1 MLRNNPRY
9 FCRYLVLT
17 NIFILL
23 YFVISSETVLDNSVV
38 SNENFVTADQSE
50 KLALNRTDSD
60 QDKPF
65 KFINFELNTWSESQ
79 RFELKDSSS
88 SDQFFITFGKHEC
101 YKLGSNEKM
110 SSPVKGCVCR
120 RGYHG
125 PHCGIPTSSWQSYYK
140 DKSHEAA
147 KLRPRKQ
154 PRRLIHGLQVN
165 HETDLFEARL
175 EMLDKV
181 VDVYLVLESNYSSYG
196 TPKPLTF
203 LDKFRSGWLSSFQ
216 QKLLYVFLPYFPKEG
231 ETNGWYADSF
241 LRMYLGKKGM
251 AMVEGAKDDDI
262 FLLLD
267 ADELPSLESLM
278 FLKLFDG
285 WTEPVKFGFR
295 WTVFGFFWLEAEE
308 PGIVESIPFL
318 AKILNK
324 KASEKLLTLY
334 VACTVGMLRDV
345 YGNNAWSLRKNLWSH
360 KTFKDRLL
368 KYNQTHAKPQEWTLG
383 DLGHYGGWHCSWC
396 YNPQGIRQKLV
407 SAQRHDKPRWGD
419 YPEKLDL
426 DYIAR
431 LVEEGEWFDGKRPF
445 IRVDRRK
452 TPDDVYAPPYFLE
465 NEDRFEYLM
474 VPPQDRL

>member
-1 MLRNNPRY
+1 MISAKIVRMLKNNPRY
-9 FCRYLVLT
+9 FCKYLVLT
-17 NIFILL
+17 NVFILL
-23 YFVISSETVLDNSVV
+23 YFVINSDTVNETSVV
-38 SNENFVTADQSE
+38 SNQNIVTSDQTE
-50 KLALNRTDSD
+50 KLALNKKNGDR
-60 QDKPF
+60 DKSF
-65 KFINFELNTWSESQ
+65 KFSNFELNTWNESQ
-79 RFELKDSSS
+79 KFELQDSSH
-88 SDQFFITFGKHEC
+88 QYFITLGKHEC
-101 YKLGSNEKM
+101 YKLGSDDKL
-110 SSPVKGCVCR
+110 SGPVQGCVCR

-125 PHCGIPTSSWQSYYK
+125 PHCGIPTSAWQSYYK
-140 DKSHEAA
+140 DKSRGALA
-147 KLRPRKQ
+147 NLKPRKQ

-175 EMLDKV
+175 EMLDSV

-196 TPKPLTF
+196 TAKPLTF

-216 QKLLYVFLPYFPKEG
+216 DKLLYVFLPYFPKEG

-295 WTVFGFFWLEAEE
+295 WTVFGFFWLESEE

-334 VACTVGMLRDV
+334 VACTVGMLRD
-345 YGNNAWSLRKNLWSH
+345 GKN
-360 KTFKDRLL
+360 KIKM
-368 KYNQTHAKPQEWTLG
+368 
-383 DLGHYGGWHCSWC
+383 
-396 YNPQGIRQKLV
+396 I
-407 SAQRHDKPRWGD
+407 
-419 YPEKLDL
+419 
-426 DYIAR
+426 
-431 LVEEGEWFDGKRPF
+431 
-445 IRVDRRK
+445 
-452 TPDDVYAPPYFLE
+452 
-465 NEDRFEYLM
+465 
-474 VPPQDRL
+474 